1 MVKYI
6 VRLTL
11 GTLKNGCYREVAVVG
26 LVAARGDSTVYHR
39 IYCRKCLTL
48 SNKTSHYIRR
58 CISILFIRT
67 FGADFGTFLSNIQ
80 MCLATGYITTHGFV
94 LVLHIGM
101 TEIILFTLS
110 DLD

>member
-58 CISILFIRT
+58 CISILFI
-67 FGADFGTFLSNIQ
+67 FAHLEQ
-80 MCLATGYITTHGFV
+80 
-94 LVLHIGM
+94 
-101 TEIILFTLS
+101 ILEHFCPIS
-110 DLD
+110 RCA